1 MGSRVKAWVR
11 VTAGASTGVESE
23 DAIGVRTEA
32 TENADTGTI
41 VYAADGL
48 GRKLSTATVD
58 GVVNESQAVKAV
70 EYDLITPLVDQIIDQ
85 SKLALSVLM
94 CYGDES
100 SGRSEGLFGSDNLL
114 ACAVDKILAHPNS
127 PANHGLQV
135 SSTLVTMEL
144 LQDLLNPKSELTI
157 NETQF
162 SGLHIDGGEW
172 RPVTAPGQIG
182 ALASTITSERDRIMS
197 EQGAGL
203 SARCVTIVALRF
215 APAAGDAYGNTLYM
229 VDLASP
235 PIAKASGV
243 PGLALDDYCS
253 INTSLKTLTK
263 CLTAMGSKKKA
274 ATPPLRDSR
283 LTHLLGLALG
293 DDSALIHCL
302 VYVPG
307 RRSKRAEAVAAI
319 QWAGKATA
327 ARLKKGVYAS
337 ASSKALV
344 SQLQGVVASLE
355 EPNEQMAA
363 EMREQ
368 MQPSKSAV
376 AELTAAV
383 EGKRSMLREVEDE
396 VTAQKRKVEEQLGKN
411 REAAEAR
418 KKEQDEIRTAI
429 EDLKE
434 QVEGVRTGKK
444 LKEAMDTLKKT
455 IEEEKV
461 ALRKQLSE
469 MEGRL
474 SEAKGKLSG
483 LSTANEK
490 VANGAPA
497 MCNDLVQKGHAY
509 TKAGKFKYASLMF
522 MSAVKLMESIGLG
535 RSGYVVPPVSA
546 LADLYSAEGMDEE
559 AIALYKQAYSI
570 EKDASGADSPALARH
585 LQKLGAAYEK
595 QGKMEAATLTLEEA
609 GSVLEHAHGPDHP
622 EVQAL
627 REQLAALIEPEPE
640 PEPEEEEEEEAV
652 EEAPAEVPEPEPVSD
667 PMSARFGAQMEAATA
682 PVALKKVKK
691 KKDGEKEEAATGKD
705 GKKKPAPKKGS
716 KKGDKASKD
725 GKDADGGE
733 AEVKKAPAP
742 KLSRTG
748 NDDEATVQKFSSQR
762 MRARLEARQRRLAEE
777 GRELSLGSAPTLPAP
792 PDEDGEAFAMS
803 DVLMKKREMF
813 RERMAHRKANEE
825 AKDAIS
831 NTRDERTGE
840 KERHSDEEEEDSDNE
855 EESDVEEDVG
865 GEDEDGFSEV
875 AMIESQVI
883 EIIAQAHGAAQR
895 EDWAEVL
902 DCSSQLED
910 KLARAKGK
918 VAACATAARV
928 LLNTGLKHAS
938 GFSDEPRVRSTLGCL
953 MLIEWCVPT
962 CPDAFRQAIAS
973 DRWVRKLVDLCRKDS
988 TDQALVRTTVVQLMS
1003 NWSSWY
1009 ANQLSC
1015 AGFEK
1020 GCDMLENE
1028 GFEIPAAAPRDAAE
1042 PAGGYAPPGTERAMT
1057 NGLGVPG
1064 LQLQLQLPLSSTQPS
1079 YLGSADG
1086 GSSKI
1091 QAELDIMREDVRTL
1105 EAALQ
1110 KMAHAKLGSLEL
1122 IDAGQAAT
1130 DTRGWQSRLKQ
1141 LLGASSPGNDAPSTH
1156 RADLFSDAVLDEMR
1170 TLLAQVDGLLQQWAE
1185 AAPLDNRARNRR
1197 AGSSEKNVG
1206 DKEDKSEQQSA
1217 AQVMATG
1224 RIGDVVLP
1232 TLTPRGSGAAG
1243 GAGGATPRNPQLFLH
1258 NPKLLTARGPL
1269 AVPAE
1274 IANQLSARGGM
1285 SNRGGASNRSQR
1297 GFPPLQM
1304 GKGVQGRPSPLGGG
1318 GQTSFRAF
1326 QSGQDSHRDGTER
1339 KKVPGLPIPA
1349 PEPMPHLDLAVPSSR
1364 RNPNGTDRGGQ
1375 SQRGPG
1381 NYGDGSANAG
1391 DIFDDLLAPDRHS
1404 LSYLDLA
1411 LPGQFGSDGVP
1422 DFFAQGFMDDSQM
1435 GGFMGDPAQALD
1447 VQLAELSGLLG
1458 GDANAPQFL
1467 QEMLMLQMQA
1477 EAWRMQW
1484 SVAMQENEELRAKL
1498 YDTRN
1503 SLEAAGGGGASGE
1516 HWRELCISIAK
1527 SAEDEKG
1534 QILEQISGMR
1544 DELTKTSG
1552 TVDVRKEDLDKL
1564 AAQAEADRKSAE
1576 EWSAKAN
1583 EVIKLRN
1590 ELNAK
1595 LYTADAA
1602 AAETEADVENAALTA
1617 EEQKSKTIALEA
1629 EAEQLAEKL
1638 REEELLYEST
1648 LTEVYNAHRE
1658 QVDGLNIE
1666 LTANEEDL
1674 QQGSAAMN
1682 QWRTQWEEE
1691 LTEKNSID
1699 AELLTLRSE
1708 FEKSSSTYDREIEG
1722 LKELLQKESVL
1733 REDMQK
1739 ALQAEEQE
1747 LSEHQAALDKLKAEL
1762 QDISQEST
1770 TESAQSGDMQKEID
1784 DAAKEIDKFSAEYQE
1799 AHSRQMKADSESEAL
1814 KQSMSGEQSS
1824 LAEKLQALRDE
1835 LASVTAESDKH
1846 AETVQRLADTE
1857 KKIGET
1863 KSEAASLREQI
1874 NATSETAASEQGAL
1888 QEALSDARSAAAKWE
1903 QEHTLQLAA
1912 KSTLLEEVNS
1922 LKLEAKELTDAH
1934 AREVERLNE
1943 RLGQLERVHDT
1954 LDVTLAEEEAA
1965 FEANL
1970 KVRREAFEA
1979 KIAQQES
1986 AVADLVAQQ
1995 EDVRAQLSEVRT
2007 LLTQE
2012 QRERQQAEE
2021 AMRDVREMAEA
2032 KTADAEERERR
2043 LGAAL
2048 SDMQSER
2055 ARIEKE
2061 AADEKARFEQLLS
2074 TMGGE
2079 QEETNR
2085 KQKEAEERAV
2095 EFEKQWVSESKLRKE
2110 LHNQLEEMVGNLR
2123 VYCRVRPASKAE
2135 REGQLSVEVKG
2146 SDKVIVTDHES
2157 GRKDDAKH
2165 YNFTQVYG
2173 MTSTQEEVFKDTES
2187 LMTSVLDGFN
2197 VCIFAYGQSG
2207 TGKTFTMEGNEEH
2220 PGLVPRAI
2228 MRIFEDVQSR
2238 TTNYQHDIFISMIE
2252 IYNENIRDLL
2262 RDPKADTSKI
2272 KYDIMRDPLVGMYVK
2287 DLTSEQIHTASHAR
2301 TLIKGGNTNRAVA
2314 STGLNDQSSRS
2325 HMIVTLTVRTKNLK
2339 SGDNYVGKL
2348 SLVDLAGSERLAKSQ
2363 TTGQAQK
2370 ETMAINK
2377 SLSALGTVIA
2387 SLATSEKHV
2396 PYRDSKVTYLLQ
2408 DSLGGNSKTLMFVNC
2423 GPAQGNCAET
2433 VNSLNF
2439 ASRAK
2444 SVALGKATK
2453 NREDETGGGGKSG
2466 KASTVMAAAN
2476 KLGNDADGG
2485 DVKASA
2491 RGEGGEKKKL
2501 GAKKR

>member
-1 MGSRVKAWVR
+1 MNVPRPS
-11 VTAGASTGVESE
+11 ASPS
-23 DAIGVRTEA
+23 ASA
-32 TENADTGTI
+32 SAS
-41 VYAADGL
+41 AFA
-48 GRKLSTATVD
+48 
-58 GVVNESQAVKAV
+58 SQ
-70 EYDLITPLVDQIIDQ
+70 L
-85 SKLALSVLM
+85 
-94 CYGDES
+94 
-100 SGRSEGLFGSDNLL
+100 
-114 ACAVDKILAHPNS
+114 
-127 PANHGLQV
+127 
-135 SSTLVTMEL
+135 
-144 LQDLLNPKSELTI
+144 DLLNPKSELTV

-172 RPVTAPGQIG
+172 RPV
-182 ALASTITSERDRIMS
+182 ASAAQLSPIVSSATSERERIMS

-203 SARCVTIVALRF
+203 SARCVTIIALRF
-215 APAAGDAYGNTLYM
+215 APTDGSTYGNTLYM
-229 VDLASP
+229 IDLAAP

-263 CLTAMGSKKKA
+263 CLTAMGSRKKA

-307 RRSKRAEAVAAI
+307 RRSKRAEAVAAL

-327 ARLKKGVYAS
+327 ARLKKGVYSS
-337 ASSKALV
+337 ASSKAMV
-344 SQLQGVVASLE
+344 SQLQGVVASLD
-355 EPNEQMAA
+355 EPNQEMAD

-368 MQPSKSAV
+368 MQPSKSALD
-376 AELTAAV
+376 ELSAAV
-383 EGKRSMLREVEDE
+383 AGKRSMLSEVEAE
-396 VTAQKRKVEEQLGKN
+396 VGEQKKKVEEQLGKN
-411 REAAEAR
+411 KAAQAERE
-418 KKEQDEIRTAI
+418 KEQEEMKVAI
-429 EDLKE
+429 AELRD

-444 LKEAMDTLKKT
+444 LAEAMNTLKKT
-455 IEEEKV
+455 IDEEKQ

-469 MEGRL
+469 MESRL
-474 SEAKGKLSG
+474 TDAKGKLDG
-483 LSTANEK
+483 LATANEK
-490 VANGAPA
+490 VSTGAPQ
-497 MCNDLVQKGHAY
+497 MCSDLVEKGHEY

-640 PEPEEEEEEEAV
+640 EEEEEP
-652 EEAPAEVPEPEPVSD
+652 EEAPEPVAPVEPEPVSD
-667 PMSARFGAQMEAATA
+667 PMSARFGAQMEGT
-682 PVALKKVKK
+682 PKEPKVL
-691 KKDGEKEEAATGKD
+691 GK
-705 GKKKPAPKKGS
+705 PKK
-716 KKGDKASKD
+716 KKGDKADAEEAGDKVGKD
-725 GKDADGGE
+725 GKPKKKLGAKKAGAKKDGKEGE
-733 AEVKKAPAP
+733 EPGSAKKAPAP

-762 MRARLEARQRRLAEE
+762 MRARLEARQKRLAEE

-792 PDEDGEAFAMS
+792 TDEEEPFAMS

-813 RERMAHRKANEE
+813 RERMARRKATEE
-825 AKDAIS
+825 AKEAIS
-831 NTRDERTGE
+831 NTREERTGGRE
-840 KERHSDEEEEDSDNE
+840 DRNSDEEEESE
-855 EESDVEEDVG
+855 EEEEEDVDDGAG
-865 GEDEDGFSEV
+865 GDDGDFSEV

-902 DCSSQLED
+902 DCSAQLED
-910 KLARAKGK
+910 RLARAKGK

-973 DRWVRKLVDLCRKDS
+973 ERWVRKLVDLCRKDT
-988 TDQALVRTTVVQLMS
+988 TDQALVRTTLMQLMS
-1003 NWSSWY
+1003 NWASWY
-1009 ANQLSC
+1009 ANQLPC

-1020 GCDMLENE
+1020 ACDMLVNE
-1028 GFEIPAAAPRDAAE
+1028 GFEIPPPAPRDAGDSV
-1042 PAGGYAPPGTERAMT
+1042 PADTYQPPGTNRAH

-1064 LQLQLQLPLSSTQPS
+1064 LQLQLQLPLSSTQPAH
-1079 YLGSADG
+1079 LGAGGADP
-1086 GSSKI
+1086 SSKVA
-1091 QAELDIMREDVRTL
+1091 AELDIMREDVRTL
-1105 EAALQ
+1105 EAALG
-1110 KMAHAKLGSLEL
+1110 KMAHSKLGSLEL

-1130 DTRGWQSRLKQ
+1130 DARGWQSRLNQ
-1141 LLGASSPGNDAPSTH
+1141 LLGTGEGDADGSAPATH
-1156 RADLFSDAVLDEMR
+1156 RTDLLSEKVMDDMR
-1170 TLLAQVDGLLQQWAE
+1170 ALLSQIDGLLKQWQE
-1185 AAPLDNRARNRR
+1185 AAPLDNRSRNRR
-1197 AGSSEKNVG
+1197 AGSGEKNVG
-1206 DKEDKSEQQSA
+1206 DREGSNAEKQSA
-1217 AQVMATG
+1217 SQVLATG
-1224 RIGDVVLP
+1224 RIGDIVLP
-1232 TLTPRGSGAAG
+1232 TPTPRGAAG
-1243 GAGGATPRNPQLFLH
+1243 AGGPAGGGATPRNPQLFLH

-1269 AVPAE
+1269 AVPPE
-1274 IANQLSARGGM
+1274 IAAQLSARGIGAAL
-1285 SNRGGASNRSQR
+1285 SNRGAASNRGAGQSQR
-1297 GFPPLQM
+1297 GVKPGLSL
-1304 GKGVQGRPSPLGGG
+1304 GKGVQGRPSPLSQMSGPD
-1318 GQTSFRAF
+1318 SFRAF
-1326 QSGQDSHRDGTER
+1326 QGAGGGQDSFRGGNGEER

-1364 RNPNGTDRGGQ
+1364 RNPNASARGGE
-1375 SQRGPG
+1375 SHRGPG
-1381 NYGDGSANAG
+1381 NLGDGSKEGGKDGWADA
-1391 DIFDDLLAPDRHS
+1391 DIFDDLLKPDRHS

-1411 LPGQFGSDGVP
+1411 LPGGMGSDGVP
-1422 DFFAQGFMDDSQM
+1422 DFFAQGFMDDSLNAGLM
-1435 GGFMGDPAQALD
+1435 GGDPASALD

-1534 QILEQISGMR
+1534 QILEQINSMR
-1544 DELTKTSG
+1544 EDLQRTSG
-1552 TVDVRKEDLDKL
+1552 TVDGRKEDLDKL
-1564 AAQAEADRKSAE
+1564 AEQAEADRKAAE

-1583 EVIKLRN
+1583 EVIKMRN

-1595 LYTADAA
+1595 LYTADGA
-1602 AAETEADVENAALTA
+1602 AAEAEADMENSALSA
-1617 EEQKSKTIALEA
+1617 EEQKQKTLALEA
-1629 EAEQLAEKL
+1629 EAESLAEKL

-1658 QVDGLNIE
+1658 QVDSLNLE

-1708 FEKSSSTYDREIEG
+1708 FEKSSATYDREIEG
-1722 LKELLQKESVL
+1722 LKELLDKERVL
-1733 REDMQK
+1733 REDMSK
-1739 ALQAEEQE
+1739 ALQVEEGELGSNQE
-1747 LSEHQAALDKLKAEL
+1747 KLDALK
-1762 QDISQEST
+1762 
-1770 TESAQSGDMQKEID
+1770 KEID
-1784 DAAKEIDKFSAEYQE
+1784 DMSEATTQDSAASGDLEKQLEELNAAAKAETARYEE
-1799 AHSRQMKADSESEAL
+1799 AHARQVKAEGEADAL
-1814 KQSMSGEQSS
+1814 KASMSGEQAT
-1824 LAEKLQALRDE
+1824 LEEKLGKLRSELEALTSE
-1835 LASVTAESDKH
+1835 ADKH
-1846 AETVQRLADTE
+1846 KDTVTRLEETER
-1857 KKIGET
+1857 KIVET
-1863 KSEAASLREQI
+1863 KSEADTLRSQIASS
-1874 NATSETAASEQGAL
+1874 SETAVSEQGAMT
-1888 QEALSDARSAAAKWE
+1888 EALSEARSAAAKWE
-1903 QEHTLQLAA
+1903 QEFSLQEAA

-1965 FEANL
+1965 FEGQMKA
-1970 KVRREAFEA
+1970 RREAFES
-1979 KIAQQES
+1979 KVSQQES
-1986 AVADLVAQQ
+1986 AVADLVGQQ
-1995 EDVRAQLSEVRT
+1995 EAVRSELSDVRTQ
-2007 LLTQE
+2007 LTQV
-2012 QRERQQAEE
+2012 QRERTEAED
-2021 AMRDVREMAEA
+2021 AMRETREMAEA

-2043 LGAAL
+2043 LTAAL
-2048 SDMQSER
+2048 ADMQGER

-2061 AADEKARFEQLLS
+2061 AADEKARFDELIT
-2074 TMGGE
+2074 TMSGE
-2079 QEETNR
+2079 QTETNR
-2085 KQKEAEERAV
+2085 KQKEAEERAI
-2095 EFEKQWVSESKLRKE
+2095 EFEKQWVAESKLRKE

-2135 REGQLSVEVKG
+2135 QENELSVEVKG
-2146 SDKVIVTDHES
+2146 SDKVIVKDHES
-2157 GRKDDAKH
+2157 DRGDTKT

-2173 MTSTQEEVFKDTES
+2173 MNSTQEEVFKDTET
-2187 LMTSVLDGFN
+2187 LMTSVLDGYN

-2228 MRIFEDVQSR
+2228 ARIFEDIQSR
-2238 TTNYQHDIFISMIE
+2238 TTNYQHDVFVSMIE
-2252 IYNENIRDLL
+2252 IYNESIRDLL

-2287 DLTSEQIHTASHAR
+2287 DLTSEQIHTASHAKN
-2301 TLIKGGNTNRAVA
+2301 LMKQGNVNRAVA

-2396 PYRDSKVTYLLQ
+2396 PYRDSKLTYLLQ

-2423 GPAQGNCAET
+2423 GPAQANCAET
-2433 VNSLNF
+2433 INSLNF

-2453 NREDETGGGGKSG
+2453 NREDVDTGSSGKSG

-2476 KLGNDADGG
+2476 KLGNDAEEP
-2485 DVKASA
+2485 VKASA
-2491 RGEGGEKKKL
+2491 RGEGEGKAKKKL
-2501 GAKKR
+2501 GAKAR